1 MNCLTCGQ
9 ANPDGIKFC
18 RGCGASFAVVPA
30 VVAGWECAHCH
41 RANRDGIRFC
51 AGCGMSVSK
60 AAAPIASAPPV
71 ESAPPSASVA
81 TVVPAPPKVPAQSMA
96 SIPAAT
102 APPVGACDAVEPANV
117 CQHCGA
123 SRQSGVRFCKACG
136 KPTESRDDASAPL
149 SSSVPASV
157 PASATRESRPTSAQ
171 RAVESATPANPPIQ
185 HASVSR
191 ADALPAQPRSGA
203 GKTMVIAAGILVMV
217 AGIGGLVAWKLLR
230 HGNVAADQSTQVG
243 TTNSSAPIEAPRG
256 PAPPPIAAV
265 PEAATPPAM
274 TPQPPA
280 ATLTPAIEPAVPPTP
295 MSASKSMVAAN
306 VEAQRGSGETAASA
320 QVPESP
326 PAPASLP
333 PREVRAPARA
343 TGPSMQ
349 EIALRLVRKGE
360 QAYAQQNYSSAI
372 ANAKAALE
380 VKPDDAHA
388 SRLLREAQSAQQSAM
403 NSISIH

>member
-30 VVAGWECAHCH
+30 MVAGWECAHCH

-60 AAAPIASAPPV
+60 AAAPIAP
-71 ESAPPSASVA
+71 APPSASVA
-81 TVVPAPPKVPAQSMA
+81 AVVPAPPEVPAQSLA

-102 APPVGACDAVEPANV
+102 ASPVGACDAVEPANV

-123 SRQSGVRFCKACG
+123 SRQSGVRFCKTCG
-136 KPTESRDDASAPL
+136 KSTESRDDASAPL
-149 SSSVPASV
+149 STSVPASV
-157 PASATRESRPTSAQ
+157 PASTTRESRPTSA
-171 RAVESATPANPPIQ
+171 RRPVESATPANPPIQ

-203 GKTMVIAAGILVMV
+203 GKTMAIAAGILVMV

-230 HGNVAADQSTQVG
+230 HDNVAADQSTQVG
-243 TTNSSAPIEAPRG
+243 TTNSSAPIEAPRE

-265 PEAATPPAM
+265 PEAAPAM

-280 ATLTPAIEPAVPPTP
+280 AALTPAIEPTVPHTP
-295 MSASKSMVAAN
+295 VSASKSMVAAN
-306 VEAQRGSGETAASA
+306 VEAQRGSGETAGSA

-360 QAYAQQNYSSAI
+360 QAYAQQNYSTAI

-388 SRLLREAQSAQQSAM
+388 SRLLREAQLAQQSAM